1 MGYDKLINIAYNEL
15 LNAKLSYLTVS
26 LSAFIDLGNCM
37 QSNICLIILSKVV
50 ILKHIEFIKCDK

>member
-26 LSAFIDLGNCM
+26 LSAFIDKSHRAKSQLQDGNIN
-37 QSNICLIILSKVV
+37 QQ
-50 ILKHIEFIKCDK
+50 